1 MVMKL
6 TKFNN
11 LAAADAA
18 VILELA
24 PILDIAVAK
33 RLEGGSERKF
43 YIETTRGEKQNL
55 CIAPIAEYKW
65 REGSSLVYKHIAS
78 VGITAPQMICEGHCS
93 EGALLYQLYTWL
105 DGEDVLTALPRLGST
120 EQFKLGVKFGE
131 AARKL
136 HTLPPLGSPEPWEI
150 LCKRRVE
157 EAMQAYVAK
166 PIKTHANDLLVKYLQ
181 DNTSLPD
188 NRPQTFVHGD
198 WATDN
203 LILLPNGQIGIID
216 CGIPVKDPWFEFWS
230 TVFESSHFCI
240 GQVEGY
246 FEGEPPSEYFPLLAF
261 YVAMETLSWGYD
273 AEKVINIFDDMRNP
287 VPKCY
292 FKDCI
297 DI

>member
-1 MVMKL
+1 MKPA
-6 TKFNN
+6 KFNN
-11 LAAADAA
+11 LSVEDAV

-43 YIETTRGEKQNL
+43 YIETMRGERQNL

-65 REGSSLVYKHIAS
+65 RKSSDLVYKHIAS
-78 VGITAPQMICEGHCS
+78 VGVIAPQMICEGHCS
-93 EGALLYQLYTWL
+93 EGTLLYQLYTWL
-105 DGEDVLTALPRLGST
+105 DGEDVLTALPRLSST
-120 EQFKLGVKFGE
+120 EQFELGVKFGE

-136 HTLPPLGSPEPWEI
+136 HTLPPLGNPEPWGI

-157 EAMQAYVAK
+157 EAIRSYTEG
-166 PIKTHANDLLVKYLQ
+166 PIKSRANDLLTKYLQ

-203 LILLPNGQIGIID
+203 LILLPDGQIGIID

-230 TVFESSHFCI
+230 TVSESSHYCA
-240 GQVEGY
+240 GQVKGY
-246 FEGEPPSEYFPLLAF
+246 FEDEPPAEYFPLLAF

-273 AEKVINIFDDMRNP
+273 AEKAITIFDDMRNP
-287 VPKCY
+287 TPKWY
-292 FKDCI
+292 LKDYVALK
-297 DI
+297 